1 MIGRGELT
9 DAAWEA
15 LKPLLPAADRSGRPW
30 RDHRQVVNGV
40 LWRLRTGAP
49 WRGLPERYGPWRTAY
64 ERFARWEA
72 DGTWAKLL
80 EHVQVRDDAVGR
92 VEWTVAIDSTINRV
106 HQHAAGARKRA
117 ADRDDL
123 EDPDSSQACQAL
135 GRSRGGLTT
144 KVHLAVDGRGLPLS
158 IVLTPGNTNDA
169 TAFGQVLDGIRVPRA
184 TTGRPRTTPARVLGD
199 KAYSNRAIR
208 HLPRRRG
215 IAATIPE
222 RRDQVANRRRR
233 GTLGGR
239 PPAFDKDIYRVRN
252 TVERCFARLE
262 QFRAIATRFDKL
274 ADRYR
279 AGIVLATLILWLRE
293 PARDQLSD
301 RPRPSGWTANGA

>member
-1 MIGRGELT
+1 M
-9 DAAWEA
+9 DVAWERIE
-15 LKPLLPAADRSGRPW
+15 PLLPRVDGRGRPW

-49 WRGLPERYGPWRTAY
+49 WRDLPERFGPWQTVY

-92 VEWTVAIDSTINRV
+92 VEWTVAVDSTVNRA
-106 HQHAAGARKRA
+106 HQHAAGACKKRTQTGNE
-117 ADRDDL
+117 L
-123 EDPDSSQACQAL
+123 EDPGRPQTRQAL

-158 IVLTPGNTNDA
+158 IVLTPGNVKDA
-169 TAFGQVLDGIRVPRA
+169 TAFAQVLDGIRVPRTA
-184 TTGRPRTTPARVLGD
+184 TGRPRTTPVRVLGD
-199 KAYSNRAIR
+199 KAYSSRAIR
-208 HLPRRRG
+208 YLLRRRG

-222 RRDQVANRRRR
+222 RRDQAANRRRR
-233 GTLGGR
+233 GARGGR
-239 PPAFDKDIYRVRN
+239 PPAFDKEFYRDRN
-252 TVERCFARLE
+252 VVEPCFARLK

-274 ADRYR
+274 ADRYH
-279 AGIVLATLILWLRE
+279 AGIVLASLILRLRE
-293 PARDQLSD
+293 PSDDHLSD
-301 RPRPSGWTANGA
+301 RL